1 MRQEQ
6 RRSPLAGL
14 VQPAFLILALAGAG
28 LTPVLAQTSGSSIVD
43 EALKDAEKEQTRD
56 SDLVRRMVDEAV
68 KGAETAPS
76 GEDAVNPKA
85 PDTLRP
91 LSGNEPTLLPA
102 GFELEDLEN
111 QPVRDGAGARIG
123 TVRSVVLDESTG
135 LTRAMVEFEPLFG
148 HPGKTSPVEIELLTP
163 ATRSGDGFV
172 VELTPVAY
180 QSMPAYAWQQGQWRR
195 EGA

>member
-6 RRSPLAGL
+6 RRSPLAGFVL
-14 VQPAFLILALAGAG
+14 GASWALALAGA
-28 LTPVLAQTSGSSIVD
+28 TVAPAMAQSSGSAIVD
-43 EALKDAEKEQTRD
+43 EALKDAEQEQTRD

-76 GEDAVNPKA
+76 GQDSVNPRA

-91 LSGNEPTLLPA
+91 LTGDEPTVLPA
-102 GFELEDLEN
+102 GFAAKDLEN

-148 HPGKTSPVEIELLTP
+148 HPGKTSPLEIELLTP
-163 ATRSGDGFV
+163 ADQRGDGFV

-180 QSMPAYAWQQGQWRR
+180 ESLPAYAWQQGRWRR

>member
-6 RRSPLAGL
+6 RRTPLTGL
-14 VQPAFLILALAGAG
+14 VQRAFLILALVGAG
-28 LTPVLAQTSGSSIVD
+28 LAPALAQTSGSSIVD
-43 EALKDAEKEQTRD
+43 EALRDAEQEQTRD

-76 GEDAVNPKA
+76 GQDAVNPRA

-91 LSGNEPTLLPA
+91 LTGEEPTVLPA
-102 GFELEDLEN
+102 GFEAKDLEN

-135 LTRAMVEFEPLFG
+135 LARAMVEFEPLFG
-148 HPGKTSPVEIELLTP
+148 QPAKTSPVEIELLTP